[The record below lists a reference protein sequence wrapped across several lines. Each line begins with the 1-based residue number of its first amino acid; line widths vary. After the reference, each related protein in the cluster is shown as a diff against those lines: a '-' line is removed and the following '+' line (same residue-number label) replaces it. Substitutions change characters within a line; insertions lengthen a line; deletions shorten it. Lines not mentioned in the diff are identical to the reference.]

1 MNKIEFSDVNRFIT
15 SLGLIFI
22 GLAFFLPWFL
32 IQNNSILIIE
42 QAEINKLTP
51 IAKKTIESQQETIF
65 TINTIFPYISI
76 ILIISGLIF
85 LAFGIWKWN
94 KRQTIIDKIQD
105 EELKAKEI
113 QNLSLQD
120 KRELIAVE
128 IADNEIV
135 DNNEI
140 DDVNQNI
147 DNYIEIENQIYLQIS
162 QGYKNRFALTQN
174 VKIGDYYYDI
184 ILKSKNLET
193 DNDRIVEIKFYKNR
207 LELDK
212 LKDTSTRL
220 VISAKNYDT
229 TFKRRTLPY
238 LLIIYN
244 GVEFDLNVA
253 DYKTKLQNYSKT
265 LGKIIRVKFIKQSEL
280 INLKPTDYLGIS

>member
-32 IQNNSILIIE
+32 IQNNSILTIE
-42 QAEINKLTP
+42 QLEINKLTP

-65 TINTIFPYISI
+65 VINNIFPYVSIFLI
-76 ILIISGLIF
+76 ILGLF
-85 LAFGIWKWN
+85 LLAFGIWKWN

-105 EELKAKEI
+105 EELKSKEI
-113 QNLSLQD
+113 QNLSSQD
-120 KRELIAVE
+120 KRELIADE
-128 IADNEIV
+128 IATSETD

-140 DDVNQNI
+140 ENVSQNI
-147 DNYIEIENQIYLQIS
+147 DNYIEIENQIFLQIN
-162 QGYKNRFALTQN
+162 QGYKNRFTLTQN

-193 DNDRIVEIKFYKNR
+193 NNDRIVEIKFYKNR
-207 LELDK
+207 LEIDK
-212 LKDTSTRL
+212 LKDTLTRL

-229 TFKRRTLPY
+229 TFKRRTLPF

-244 GVEFDLNVA
+244 GNEFDLNVA
-253 DYKTKLQNYSKT
+253 DCKIKLQSYART
-265 LGKIIRVKFIKQSEL
+265 LGKTIRVKFIKQSEL

>member
-147 DNYIEIENQIYLQIS
+147 DN
-162 QGYKNRFALTQN
+162 
-174 VKIGDYYYDI
+174 
-184 ILKSKNLET
+184 
-193 DNDRIVEIKFYKNR
+193 
-207 LELDK
+207 
-212 LKDTSTRL
+212 
-220 VISAKNYDT
+220 
-229 TFKRRTLPY
+229 
-238 LLIIYN
+238 
-244 GVEFDLNVA
+244 
-253 DYKTKLQNYSKT
+253 
-265 LGKIIRVKFIKQSEL
+265 
-280 INLKPTDYLGIS
+280 